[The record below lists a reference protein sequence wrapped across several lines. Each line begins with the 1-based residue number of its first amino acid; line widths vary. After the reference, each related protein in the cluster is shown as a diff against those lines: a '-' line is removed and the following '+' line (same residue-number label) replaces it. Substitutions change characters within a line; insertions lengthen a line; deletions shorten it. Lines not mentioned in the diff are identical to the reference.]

1 MLLLSDTIHEVFDAR
16 TVALLRNLQMSR
28 KNNPFVLTLIEQKLH
43 FNNSFFSLISPV
55 PSQYS
60 IRTVS
65 QFLTTKPERLSNV
78 LGKSYASLMKV
89 KKAILSEQCPP
100 SSQGLEAY
108 QSSLLQENQ
117 ISTGSSRLDQMVG
130 FLQAGQVYELVGR
143 ANSGKTQ
150 LCLTTMAECLIAG
163 GTVSYID
170 TKGDFSLARLQ
181 QILSGRGGSDPRL
194 LQNAILHRANT
205 ETELVETVTSLEEEE
220 EELQLLVVDNI
231 TLPLLKLTTGDRD
244 NLQRAMCVGCSL
256 GHLFQKIAL
265 RKAAVVLLVSNVKP
279 GSESL
284 VALGALWDLA
294 ANVRLLLESEDLT
307 SRKATVVR
315 GGVRQTTTFTINNK
329 GISDS

>member
-28 KNNPFVLTLIEQKLH
+28 KNNPFVLTLIEQKQD

-60 IRTVS
+60 IRTVT
-65 QFLTTKPERLSNV
+65 QFLTTKPEKLSNI
-78 LGKSYASLMKV
+78 LGISYSSLVRV
-89 KKAILSEQCPP
+89 KKAILSEQCPS

-108 QSSLLQENQ
+108 QTSLQRENQ

-130 FLQAGQVYELVGR
+130 SLQAGQVYELVGR

-150 LCLTTMAECLIAG
+150 LCLTTMAECLLAG
-163 GTVSYID
+163 GSVSYID

-181 QILSGRGGSDPRL
+181 QILTARGGSESQL
-194 LQNAILHRANT
+194 LQKAILHRANT
-205 ETELVETVTSLEEEE
+205 ETELVETVTSLEEEEE

-231 TLPLLKLTTGDRD
+231 TLPLLKLTTGD
-244 NLQRAMCVGCSL
+244 NLQRAMYVGCSL

-265 RKAAVVLLVSNVKP
+265 RRAAVVLLVSNVKP

-315 GGVRQTTTFTINNK
+315 GGVRQSTSFTINNK